1 MKNKRSGLSNGLIK
15 IIKNDKFIYTWN
27 TYPGSS
33 GGFIVNQNT
42 KFVIGIHKGE
52 VKNENLKNKKINMNV
67 GTFMRNII
75 DDINNNKNNEISEKQ
90 DKLNFLIL
98 DQRRGSTFV
107 CYDSN
112 ITIRDMILDFLKKS
126 EYYYIGLI
134 DPNLCIFKVK
144 LKILNSSRYLNKSL
158 KDVISEGDKIYMF
171 VKRDMTYG

>member
-1 MKNKRSGLSNGLIK
+1 MFWRSYCKSKYKLCNR
-15 IIKNDKFIYTWN
+15 
-27 TYPGSS
+27 
-33 GGFIVNQNT
+33 
-42 KFVIGIHKGE
+42 IHKGE
-52 VKNENLKNKKINMNV
+52 VNNENLKNKKINMNV

-126 EYYYIGLI
+126 EYYYKEEPLQIYT
-134 DPNLCIFKVK
+134 FKVK
-144 LKILNSSRYLNKSL
+144 GKILNSPRFLNKSL